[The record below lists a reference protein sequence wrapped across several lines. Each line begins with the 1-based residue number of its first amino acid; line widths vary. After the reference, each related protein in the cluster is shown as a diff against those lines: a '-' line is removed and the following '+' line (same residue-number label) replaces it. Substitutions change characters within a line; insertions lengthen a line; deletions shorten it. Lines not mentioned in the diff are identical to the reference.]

1 MNVIMLAPGYPGEM
15 PYFCRALSMHGA
27 KVYGLSDVPY
37 NDLPAM
43 TREHLSGYLQV
54 PSFTDEDAV
63 VRQVVEAVGG
73 HQIDRVVCMWEPGV
87 VLAAKLREAVG
98 APGQGV
104 QQATTFRNKDL
115 MKQVITAAGIRTARH
130 ASATTVAQVKA
141 AAESIGFP
149 VIVKPIAGAGS
160 MDTFRAGSMAELEAE
175 LAKVTTYDEVNVEE
189 FIEGEEYT
197 YDTICINGAV
207 QYENVCFY
215 RPNPLIARST
225 EWISPQTMALRD
237 LTPTPV
243 AAGIAMGRQVL
254 AAMGF
259 QTGFTHMEFFWTPKG
274 EAIFGEIAA
283 RPAGAHT
290 VDLMNFVG
298 DIDLFMGY
306 AEAELKGTF
315 SQSTERKYNVCN
327 IFKRA
332 EGQGRISR
340 IEGLQH
346 LMHRYGEHIVHLD
359 LLPVGAPRRNWILT
373 LVSDGYVV
381 VRHPDLQ
388 ACMDISDAVGTDLRL
403 FAS

>member
-15 PYFCRALSMHGA
+15 PYFCRALAAHGA
-27 KVYGLSDVPY
+27 KVYGLSDVPEHE
-37 NDLPAM
+37 LPSL
-43 TREHLSGYLQV
+43 TREHMAGYLKV
-54 PSFTDEDAV
+54 ANFTDEDAV
-63 VRQVVEAVGG
+63 VRQVVEATNG

-87 VLAAKLREAVG
+87 VLAAKLREALG

-104 QQATTFRNKDL
+104 QQALTFRNKDL
-115 MKQVITAAGIRTARH
+115 MKQVVTAAGIRTARH
-130 ASATTVAQVKA
+130 ASATTIAQVREA
-141 AAESIGFP
+141 AKSIGFP

-160 MDTFRAGSMAELEAE
+160 MDTFRAGSMEELNTE

-197 YDTICINGAV
+197 YDTICIDGEV
-207 QYENVCFY
+207 KYENVCFY
-215 RPNPLIARST
+215 RPNPLVARSV
-225 EWISPQTMALRD
+225 EWISPQTLALRD

-243 AAGIAMGRQVL
+243 AAGVAMGRDVL
-254 AAMGF
+254 KAMGF

-274 EAIFGEIAA
+274 EAIFGEIGA
-283 RPAGAHT
+283 RPAGART

-315 SQSTERKYNVCN
+315 SESTVRKYNVCN
-327 IFKRA
+327 VFKRA
-332 EGQGRISR
+332 EGQGRIQR

-346 LMHRYGEHIVHLD
+346 LLERYGDYIVNLD
-359 LLPVGAPRRNWILT
+359 LLPIGAPRRNWIQT
-373 LVSDGYVV
+373 LISDGYVT

-388 ACMDISDAVGTDLRL
+388 TCMDISDAIGTDLRL

>member
-27 KVYGLSDVPY
+27 KVYGLSDVAEH
-37 NDLPAM
+37 DLPAL
-43 TREHLSGYLQV
+43 TREHMSGYLRV
-54 PSFTDEDAV
+54 ANFTDEDAV

-87 VLAAKLREAVG
+87 VLAAKLREALG
-98 APGQGV
+98 TPGQSV
-104 QQATTFRNKDL
+104 QQANTFRNKDL
-115 MKQVITAAGIRTARH
+115 MKQVITKAGIRTARH
-130 ASATTVAQVKA
+130 ASATTIAHVKA
-141 AAESIGFP
+141 AAEKIGFP

-175 LAKVTTYDEVNVEE
+175 LAKVKSYDEVNVEE

-197 YDTICINGAV
+197 YDTICVNGEV
-207 QYENVCFY
+207 KYENVCFY

-243 AAGIAMGRQVL
+243 AAGIEMGHQVL
-254 AAMGF
+254 KAMGF

-290 VDLMNFVG
+290 VDLMNYVG

-315 SQSTERKYNVCN
+315 SQSTIRKYNACN

-332 EGQGRISR
+332 EGQGRIQR

-346 LMHRYGEHIVHLD
+346 LLQRFGEHIVHMD
-359 LLPVGAPRRNWILT
+359 LLPVGAERRNWILT
-373 LVSDGYVV
+373 LVSDGYVT

>member
-15 PYFCRALSMHGA
+15 PYFCRALARHGA
-27 KVYGLSDVPY
+27 KVYGLSDVAFK
-37 NDLPAM
+37 DLPTL
-43 TREHLSGYLQV
+43 TREHLAGYLQV
-54 PSFTDEDAV
+54 PNFTDEDAV
-63 VRQVVEAVGG
+63 VRQVVQSVGG
-73 HQIDRVVCMWEPGV
+73 NAIDRVVCMWEPGV
-87 VLAAKLREAVG
+87 VLAAKLREALG

-104 QQATTFRNKDL
+104 EQATTFRNKDI
-115 MKQVITAAGIRTARH
+115 MKQVITKAGIRTARH
-130 ASATTVAQVKA
+130 APATSIAQVREA
-141 AAESIGFP
+141 AASIGFP

-160 MDTFRAGSMAELEAE
+160 MDTFRAGSMAELDTE
-175 LAKVTTYDEVNVEE
+175 LAKITSYDEVNVEE
-189 FIEGEEYT
+189 FIEGDEYT
-197 YDTICINGAV
+197 YDTICINGEV

-215 RPNPLIARST
+215 RPNPLIARSH
-225 EWISPQTMALRD
+225 EWISPQTLALRD
-237 LTPTPV
+237 LTPVPV
-243 AAGIAMGRQVL
+243 AAGIALGRSVL
-254 AAMGF
+254 KAMGF

-274 EAIFGEIAA
+274 EAVFGEIAA

-332 EGQGRISR
+332 QGQGRITR

-346 LMHRYGEHIVHLD
+346 LMERYGEHIVHID
-359 LLPVGAPRRNWILT
+359 LLPVGAERRNWVLT

-388 ACMDISDAVGTDLRL
+388 ACMDISDAVGTELRL

>member
-15 PYFCRALSMHGA
+15 PYFCRALSVHGA

-37 NDLPAM
+37 QDLPAL

-54 PSFTDEDAV
+54 ANFTDEEAV
-63 VRQVVEAVGG
+63 VRQVVASVGSTR
-73 HQIDRVVCMWEPGV
+73 IDRVACLWEPGV
-87 VLAAKLREAVG
+87 VLAAKLREALG

-104 QQATTFRNKDL
+104 EQAITFRNKDL
-115 MKQVITAAGIRTARH
+115 MKQVIAKAGIRTARH
-130 ASATTVAQVKA
+130 ASARSIAEVKA
-141 AAESIGFP
+141 AAEQIGFP
-149 VIVKPIAGAGS
+149 IIVKPIAGAGS
-160 MDTFRAGSMAELEAE
+160 MDTFRAGSMAELEQE
-175 LAKVTTYDEVNVEE
+175 LAKVTSYDEVNVEE

-197 YDTICINGAV
+197 YDTICIDGTV

-215 RPNPLIARST
+215 RPNPLVARST
-225 EWISPQTMALRD
+225 EWISPQTLALRD

-243 AAGIAMGRQVL
+243 AQGIAMGRDVL
-254 AAMGF
+254 KAMGF

-274 EAIFGEIAA
+274 EAVFGEIAA

-290 VDLMNFVG
+290 VDLMNYVG

-306 AEAELKGTF
+306 AEAVLKGTF
-315 SQSTERKYNVCN
+315 SQSTERKYNACN

-332 EGQGRISR
+332 QGQGRIRR

-346 LMHRYGEHIVHLD
+346 LLQRYGEHIVHID
-359 LLPVGAPRRNWILT
+359 LLPVGAERRNWILT

-388 ACMDISDAVGTDLRL
+388 ACMEISDAVGTDLRL